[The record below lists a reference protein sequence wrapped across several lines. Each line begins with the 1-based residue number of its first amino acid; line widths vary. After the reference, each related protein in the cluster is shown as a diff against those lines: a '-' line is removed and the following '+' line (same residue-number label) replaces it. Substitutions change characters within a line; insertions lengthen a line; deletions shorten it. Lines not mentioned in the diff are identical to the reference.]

1 MAGVETATA
10 AGSQPLLTA
19 VRAAFVSGMDRTLW
33 VSAALIAA
41 AAVLA
46 LALRPRTDATTNL
59 AEAPESLQQESL
71 REVAA

>member
-1 MAGVETATA
+1 
-10 AGSQPLLTA
+10 
-19 VRAAFVSGMDRTLW
+19 MDRTLW